1 MNPMSSD
8 TLTLR
13 DAALVLRR
21 QGRLIALVGI
31 LVLGLAGLYL
41 TLAAPLYTAEALV
54 FVDPAQKNLLNP
66 DDNRSL
72 NGTSENARFESEVE
86 ILRSDAVAVATIAET
101 GLSSDPE
108 FGARLGLASRL
119 RRAIGLG
126 YGRAPDP
133 DSLFQAT
140 LLQFKAATK
149 IRRRGLTF
157 VVGVSVTS
165 ADPARA
171 ALLANALARTY
182 IDLQLDA
189 KINAALSA
197 RDLMAGQ
204 LFTAQT
210 ALADHEAA
218 VAAYIENNLSRL
230 EDESA
235 SAEFGRIGR
244 DLETT
249 KAAIEQSQLI
259 QSKAQAALARSD
271 WSALSS
277 VLGDEALE
285 ALEVQR
291 RELERQLGQA
301 DAQSSS
307 ASDLNARLEAL
318 DAEIEAGG
326 RMALSGVAQHIF
338 DLESDA
344 DAARESLRSE
354 LLSAPLSPETLSDL
368 YGLQREATL
377 AQDYY
382 DTLLRRIRDAEAQA
396 LLQVADS
403 RLVSEALPPPGPS
416 YPDRKMTLALALV
429 AAIGLGVGFAFLN
442 EFYVG
447 GVASASQLANLVPA
461 PVAAVIPNVQEGTGA
476 FSLADRIVTAPMS
489 HYSESF
495 RLLRAAIDEILPQV
509 PGEGRIIMVT
519 SAIAAEGKST
529 NALALA
535 RTYSLA
541 GKRTLLI
548 DADLRKPSQHLLLGL
563 EPRSGL
569 LDYLRSPAE
578 FEITGEFYDADP
590 RSPLGIIMG
599 NRRSDIPTDQPLMSE
614 TFVRLLNDARKIL
627 DVIIIDT
634 APLLPIVDPRYV
646 APHVDLAVLSV
657 RGNATNQSSLRQ
669 AHDQLAR
676 SLRRQGRILTV
687 INSVGTDGPKSRYD
701 GYYGDTSKG

>member
-1 MNPMSSD
+1 MTPMSSD

-21 QGRLIALVGI
+21 QGRLVLLVGF
-31 LVLGLAGLYL
+31 LVMGLAALYL

-66 DDNRSL
+66 EDSRSL

-108 FGARLGLASRL
+108 FGARLGLVSRL
-119 RRAIGLG
+119 KRVIGLG
-126 YGRAPDP
+126 YGPAPDP
-133 DSLFQAT
+133 NALFQTT
-140 LLQFKAATK
+140 LSRFKGATK

-157 VVGVSVTS
+157 VVGVAVTS
-165 ADPARA
+165 ANPERA
-171 ALLANALARTY
+171 AMLANALARTY
-182 IDLQLDA
+182 IDLQLA
-189 KINAALSA
+189 GKVGAALAA
-197 RDLMAGQ
+197 RDLMKGQ
-204 LFTAQT
+204 LASAQT
-210 ALADHEAA
+210 ALAENEAA
-218 VAAYIENNLSRL
+218 VAAYIERNLARL

-235 SAEFGRIGR
+235 SVEFGRIR
-244 DLETT
+244 RELEASQ
-249 KAAIEQSQLI
+249 AALERSILVQS
-259 QSKAQAALARSD
+259 QAALALERAD
-271 WSALSS
+271 WPALSS
-277 VLGDEALE
+277 ALGDEALASLE
-285 ALEVQR
+285 AQK
-291 RELERQLGQA
+291 RELERQLGLTEPQ
-301 DAQSSS
+301 S
-307 ASDLNARLEAL
+307 ASAVDLKSRLAAL
-318 DAEIEAGG
+318 DAEIETGG
-326 RMALSGVAQHIF
+326 RQALSGVAQEISA
-338 DLESDA
+338 LEDDA
-344 DAARESLRSE
+344 DAAREALRRE
-354 LLSAPLSPETLSDL
+354 LLSGPLSAETLSDL
-368 YGLQREATL
+368 YGLQREASL

-403 RLVSEALPPPGPS
+403 RLVSEALPPPSPS

-429 AAIGLGVGFAFLN
+429 AALGLGVGLAFLN

-461 PVAAVIPNVQEGTGA
+461 PVAATIPKVAEEPGA
-476 FSLADRIVTAPMS
+476 FSIADRIVTAPMS
-489 HYSESF
+489 QYAESF
-495 RLLRAAIDEILPQV
+495 RLLRAAIDGMLPPV
-509 PGEGRIIMVT
+509 PGEGRIVMIT

-535 RTYSLA
+535 RTYALA

-563 EPRSGL
+563 EPGAGL

-614 TFVRLLNDARKIL
+614 TFARLLADARKML
-627 DVIIIDT
+627 DVIVIDT
-634 APLLPIVDPRYV
+634 APLLPIVDPRYI
-646 APHVDLAVLSV
+646 APHVDLAVLSIQT
-657 RGNATNQSSLRQ
+657 NATSQTDLRVAHEQLEGTMTQ
-669 AHDQLAR
+669 A
-676 SLRRQGRILTV
+676 GRIVTIL
-687 INSVGTDGPKSRYD
+687 NSAGMDGLAGRYD
-701 GYYGDTSKG
+701 GYYGANA